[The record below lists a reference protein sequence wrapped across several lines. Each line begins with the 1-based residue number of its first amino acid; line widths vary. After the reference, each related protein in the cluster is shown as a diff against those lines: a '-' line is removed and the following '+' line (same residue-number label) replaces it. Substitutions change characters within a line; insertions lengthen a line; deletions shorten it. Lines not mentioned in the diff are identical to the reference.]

1 MLISIF
7 EILLKESTLSK
18 SLNFPTLL
26 MFSLLICF
34 NNSFAKTV
42 TIFLIVIVKLFH
54 ELFQEWFLKQYYA
67 SRRSAIQ
74 IVTVTFYEV
83 VLYKG
88 FILIKI
94 EHFN

>member
-1 MLISIF
+1 M
-7 EILLKESTLSK
+7 
-18 SLNFPTLL
+18 
-26 MFSLLICF
+26 
-34 NNSFAKTV
+34 
-42 TIFLIVIVKLFH
+42 IVIVKLFH

-94 EHFN
+94 EHFNWGQVIYIIVLGMVKIP